1 MRRGQ
6 IAFLTLLL
14 LLAVPVAGAAGKPS
28 GPISNTLTPVLKLP
42 LAVGVTDTHATLKSW
57 VVPGVQAASATFEL
71 GPTTEYGATAVA
83 APGRLPLTGATATAS
98 VDGLAPSTTYH
109 FRLVLSAAGLTVA
122 GPDATFTTAAAP
134 VSVEDGY
141 DHGGDDQGGSDD
153 TTTAPEPVVAP
164 EPPVLGE
171 SLAVGPRRGTVR
183 VQTEDGSFE
192 DLTDGATIRSGTVI
206 DATNGTVAVTTA
218 LDDDGNVQTGEF
230 SGGRFLVRQAKG
242 GKGMVDLYLQ
252 GRIGNCHS
260 AKLAGIARKKKPGR
274 RLWGRDKGGRFR
286 THGADSVA
294 SVRGTRWLT
303 EDTCAGTRT
312 KVTEGA
318 VSVRDLV
325 RRRTVTVR
333 AGHSYLARSP
343 R

>member
-14 LLAVPVAGAAGKPS
+14 LLAVPVASAAGRPS
-28 GPISNTLTPVLKLP
+28 GPVSSTLTSVLNLP
-42 LAVGVTDTHATLKSW
+42 LAVGVTDTHATMKSW
-57 VVPGVQAASATFEL
+57 VVPGVQAAAAAFEF
-71 GPTTEYGATAVA
+71 GPTTEYGATAAA
-83 APGRLPLTGATATAS
+83 APGTLPLTGATATAS

-134 VSVEDGY
+134 VSVEDG
-141 DHGGDDQGGSDD
+141 GDRGSDD
-153 TTTAPEPVVAP
+153 TTSAPEPVVAP
-164 EPPVLGE
+164 EAPVLGK

-183 VQTEDGSFE
+183 VQAEDGVFE
-192 DLTDGATIRSGTVI
+192 DLTDGATIESGTVI

-218 LDDDGNVQTGEF
+218 LDDNGNVQTGEF
-230 SGGRFLVRQAKG
+230 SGGRFLVRQAEG

-252 GRIGNCHS
+252 GRIGSCRS
-260 AKLAGIARKKKPGR
+260 AKLASIARKKKPGR
-274 RLWGRDKGGRFR
+274 RLWGRDQGGRFR

-318 VSVRDLV
+318 VSVRDRV